1 VLYLIGNCINLCQ
14 FGEGLFLVS
23 KNRNAFLARIISTI
37 IQWKTYIAFI
47 VDDKLLLNNEMVDEF
62 VAMVGRAIKIYG
74 EGDV

>member
-1 VLYLIGNCINLCQ
+1 
-14 FGEGLFLVS
+14 VS

>member
-1 VLYLIGNCINLCQ
+1 M
-14 FGEGLFLVS
+14 S
-23 KNRNAFLARIISTI
+23 KNKNAFLVRIISTI

-62 VAMVGRAIKIYG
+62 VAMVGCATKIYG